1 MDSACVLVLLLAA
14 SDQYASQGMVPDLL
28 NFFLLTTS
36 EEKELAISG
45 LLDVFFGNGT
55 PGPCPL
61 WHTSYLVCVD

>member
-28 NFFLLTTS
+28 DFFLLTTS

-45 LLDVFFGNGT
+45 SLDVFFGEWNHWTLPFMEYELCGMR
-55 PGPCPL
+55 
-61 WHTSYLVCVD
+61 